1 MGKDVSKEEQL
12 AHVAEYYRSFIQS
25 ALEPILFNQIEGVD
39 WQVLIGSFLQD
50 QLADLHQ
57 LNQAQAIQYLFERKP
72 SQRVKELLRSDQ
84 EKEEKLEERR
94 SGLDRRSSEGIDRRS
109 HDEDMAKITEDMS
122 FLFEVDEPSIAN
134 QK

>member
-1 MGKDVSKEEQL
+1 MGRDVTKEEQL
-12 AHVAEYYRSFIQS
+12 AHVTEYYRSFIQS

-122 FLFEVDEPSIAN
+122 FLFKEEND
-134 QK
+134 

>member
-12 AHVAEYYRSFIQS
+12 AHVTEYYRSFIQS

-50 QLADLHQ
+50 QLSDLHQ
-57 LNQAQAIQYLFERKP
+57 LDQMQAIQYLFERKP

-94 SGLDRRSSEGIDRRS
+94 SGLDRRSSDGIDRRS

-122 FLFEVDEPSIAN
+122 FLFEVDEPSITN